1 MSVMGPGRLC
11 RRHQRCSGWWTSRH
25 PNASIS
31 QVSYQGMTRSAVL
44 PNVRLDVRIAPKSV
58 RQMTAKGDGIANW
71 MCKRFMA
78 QLYSSR
84 V

>member
-1 MSVMGPGRLC
+1 MPSAQALLWLVDFSAPD
-11 RRHQRCSGWWTSRH
+11 
-25 PNASIS
+25 ASIS
-31 QVSYQGMTRSAVL
+31 QVSYQGMTKSAVL